1 MVFNLRYLGRSSK
14 KQVTIRAGSGG
25 TVTRAFILLAFFILC
40 SGDLSAQSKTTAGP
54 EGSDVKKLKG
64 LLVDPARV
72 PESIE
77 YYRRLIKFCAD
88 WNMNILIFRLAD
100 DQGSAIKFEKHP
112 ELLTHKNAFTPQE
125 LRALAIYAQ
134 GLGVDLV
141 PEIES
146 FGHTRYITGVPQ
158 YEHLSDR
165 EPTKK
170 DFTGLIPVHPQTL
183 ELIGDLYREVAN
195 IFPSKY
201 LHGGCDEVNWGG
213 AELSKVALKTK
224 SRSQVWAEYLNSLNK
239 IARSQNKEL
248 IIWGDH
254 VLREDPDILPLISK
268 DIIIIDWNYEE
279 NDPAKAE
286 ASARK
291 ALANGL
297 RVIGGPALGW
307 CRWGP
312 RVGAGQLQNIN
323 AYADAYRKIEDPR
336 SLGVIVTNW
345 LPSRYVQNS
354 IWDGLAYASVAINEG
369 SGSAQNTAFKRF
381 VKKHYGAQWNQLWA
395 DIFRTYYDIVPNRK
409 SCSPQWMGPP
419 LQTPWRSEEGLVAVI
434 QSGIINSPP
443 FERLNRQ
450 LALAERG
457 VVRNQNDFRALRL
470 SVQYFE
476 QLFWRNT
483 SVILAA
489 QEKRNKA
496 SVIALIN
503 EIAERDRKLFAA
515 LDADWNRGR
524 PADSPMKTEQI
535 FDYEQEDQI
544 VMRAG
549 EAAKF
554 SSQLA
559 ADPDR
564 FVKILNSLK

>member
-1 MVFNLRYLGRSSK
+1 MHFDFPSLGDSLKKPSANRSLCAKAVMKALIVLIVFIS
-14 KQVTIRAGSGG
+14 
-25 TVTRAFILLAFFILC
+25 LC
-40 SGDLSAQSKTTAGP
+40 GDSIAKSETASP
-54 EGSDVKKLKG
+54 EGAGAKKLNG

-72 PESIE
+72 PESLE

-88 WNMNILIFRLAD
+88 WNLNVLIFRLAD
-100 DQGSAIKFEKHP
+100 DQGSAIRFEKHP

-125 LRALAIYAQ
+125 LRELALYAQ
-134 GLGVDLV
+134 SLGIELI

-165 EPTKK
+165 EATKK

-183 ELIGDLYREVAN
+183 ELIADLYREVAS

-213 AELSKVALKTK
+213 AELSKNALKTK
-224 SRSQVWAEYLNSLNK
+224 SKTQIWAEYVNSLNK

-254 VLREDPDILPLISK
+254 VLREDPKILPLMSK

-279 NDPAKAE
+279 NDPAKIE
-286 ASARK
+286 ITARQ

-312 RVGAGQLQNIN
+312 RPGTGQLQNIN
-323 AYADAYRKIEDPR
+323 AYADAYRQIDDPR

-354 IWDGLAYASVAINEG
+354 IWDEFAYAAVAINEG
-369 SGSAQNTAFKRF
+369 SARAQNIAFKRF
-381 VKKHYGAQWNQLWA
+381 VEKHYGAQWNEAWS

-409 SCSPQWMGPP
+409 SCSPKWMGPP
-419 LQTPWRSEEGLVAVI
+419 IRTPWRSEADLAAVL
-434 QSGIINSPP
+434 QSGPINSPP
-443 FERLNRQ
+443 FERLDQQ
-450 LALAERG
+450 LALRESS
-457 VVRNQNDFRALRL
+457 VTRNQDDFRAFRL
-470 SVQYFE
+470 SVKYFE
-476 QLFWRNT
+476 HLFWRST
-483 SVILAA
+483 AIVLAA
-489 QEKRNKA
+489 QKKSNKA
-496 SVIALIN
+496 AMVSLIN
-503 EIAERDRKLFAA
+503 EIAERDRKLFSA
-515 LDADWNRGR
+515 LNADWDRGR
-524 PADSPMKTEQI
+524 PVDSPMKTEEI
-535 FDYEQEDQI
+535 FDYEPEDQI

-564 FVKILNSLK
+564 FIKLLNSPK